1 MSVCK
6 LSFYITDAKVTIKC
20 DHLPLR
26 KFLQKQTLN
35 AKVNNWAVELE
46 QFDLHIEWIQGSKNT
61 LADSLSRLLD
71 VDPEAKA
78 QPEKEGCEFGNYC
91 FEQLEET
98 SEISWIWPKQACELS
113 NQGESKKMGEIL
125 PVFSMPV
132 VENIEHLE
140 VTVNENTTRSISL
153 PLSNKQMK
161 ELQKQDE
168 EARPIV
174 KRLAEDKT
182 TEKMFILDNG
192 VLYRL
197 WLEERET
204 FKCTFVPKIL
214 REPLLV
220 LAHNRNGH
228 NGGRR
233 TYMGLKK
240 LYFWPGMR
248 KDTFK
253 HCKNCTECVLQN
265 QGNNAAD
272 FGHFKTPDMPMQL
285 ICMNLVGP
293 ITLVTSKGNRFIL
306 TCIDM
311 LTGYTMA
318 IPIPD
323 KSAKTVCDAYRTHIY
338 CIFGGSSRILTDN
351 GTEFKNEQ
359 FNELCMQLEIKRVY
373 SPVYT
378 PEANGRLEAWHRFF
392 KACMA
397 KHVRGN
403 AAEWDEVVPL
413 AAAAY
418 NFFPCQ
424 STGESPFVLMFG
436 RDPITLF
443 AKLLELAPRYWGDRG
458 GHLKLDLLKKLYLV
472 TAENIKQA
480 KDRQDPASQT
490 EVKTTFKVNDQVL
503 VRDVTSGAFAPR
515 YTPHNRVV
523 AVHGPNRIVIVDE
536 KGNKTVRRASH
547 LKHCDAKTK
556 FASMV
561 PENNEY
567 EEFGRS
573 TKLLLHPKD
582 VPELHFPVEDSSD
595 MVEQVV
601 INNVTES
608 LVEVA
613 TKHHKTS
620 EIPPEKRVDNDYSDA
635 ECQRKPVDK
644 QDEILPVKRDIL
656 AHDGKREP
664 QKGNWFTFSTASM
677 SKLSNALKEGMF
689 GKQEGG
695 TMDMAT
701 RLGPTNEDREFSF
714 FL

>member
-1 MSVCK
+1 M
-6 LSFYITDAKVTIKC
+6 
-20 DHLPLR
+20 
-26 KFLQKQTLN
+26 
-35 AKVNNWAVELE
+35 
-46 QFDLHIEWIQGSKNT
+46 
-61 LADSLSRLLD
+61 
-71 VDPEAKA
+71 DPEAKA

-91 FEQLEET
+91 FEELEET
-98 SEISWIWPKQACELS
+98 SEIPWVSSEQNSEHNSQAEPKRA
-113 NQGESKKMGEIL
+113 GEIP
-125 PVFSMPV
+125 PVLSTPV
-132 VENIEHLE
+132 VENIKHMEI
-140 VTVNENTTRSISL
+140 TVNENTTRSISL
-153 PLSNKQMK
+153 PLNNKQMK
-161 ELQKQDE
+161 ELQKRDE
-168 EARPIV
+168 EARAIV
-174 KRLAEDKT
+174 KRLTEDKT

-197 WLEERET
+197 WLEEKET
-204 FKCTFVPKIL
+204 FKCIFVPKIL

-253 HCKNCTECVLQN
+253 HCKNCTECALQN

-285 ICMNLVGP
+285 ICMDLVGP
-293 ITLVTSKGNRFIL
+293 ITPVTSKGNRFIL

-323 KSAKTVCDAYRTHIY
+323 KSAKTICDTYRTHIY

-359 FNELCMQLEIKRVY
+359 FNELCTQLEIKRVY

-392 KACMA
+392 KACVA
-397 KHVRGN
+397 KHIRGN

-424 STGESPFVLMFG
+424 SMGESPFVLMFG
-436 RDPITLF
+436 RDPITPF
-443 AKLLELAPRYWGDRG
+443 AKLLEPTPRYWGDRG

-472 TAENIKQA
+472 TAENIKRA
-480 KDRQDPASQT
+480 KDRRDPADQT
-490 EVKTTFKVNDQVL
+490 EAKTTFKVNDQVL

-536 KGNKTVRRASH
+536 KGNETVRRASH

-556 FASMV
+556 FTSMV
-561 PENNEY
+561 PGINKY
-567 EEFGRS
+567 EVFGRS
-573 TKLLLHPKD
+573 TKLLLHPRD
-582 VPELHFPVEDSSD
+582 IPELHFPGEDNTNSA
-595 MVEQVV
+595 EQID

-608 LVEVA
+608 LVEIA
-613 TKHHKTS
+613 STRHETS
-620 EIPPEKRVDNDYSDA
+620 EIPSNSSTDYNDYA
-635 ECQRKPVDK
+635 CEGQMNQTDK
-644 QDEILPVKRDIL
+644 TNGIPRVKEDIS
-656 AHDGKREP
+656 ANNNKREP
-664 QKGNWFTFSTASM
+664 QKGNWFKFSTISM

-689 GKQEGG
+689 GKQTGG
-695 TMDMAT
+695 TTDMAT
-701 RLGPTNEDREFSF
+701 CLGPMNEDREFSF

>member
-1 MSVCK
+1 MLVTFIC
-6 LSFYITDAKVTIKC
+6 LYLKVYSKGPRIST
-20 DHLPLR
+20 P
-26 KFLQKQTLN
+26 
-35 AKVNNWAVELE
+35 V
-46 QFDLHIEWIQGSKNT
+46 IE
-61 LADSLSRLLD
+61 
-71 VDPEAKA
+71 V
-78 QPEKEGCEFGNYC
+78 
-91 FEQLEET
+91 
-98 SEISWIWPKQACELS
+98 
-113 NQGESKKMGEIL
+113 
-125 PVFSMPV
+125 
-132 VENIEHLE
+132 IEHLE

-161 ELQKQDE
+161 ELQKRDE
-168 EARPIV
+168 EARAIV
-174 KRLAEDKT
+174 KKLEEDKT
-182 TEKMFILDNG
+182 TERMFILDNG

-204 FKCTFVPKIL
+204 FKCTFVLRIL

-285 ICMNLVGP
+285 ICMDLAGP
-293 ITLVTSKGNRFIL
+293 ITPVTSKGNKFIL

-338 CIFGGSSRILTDN
+338 CIFRGSSRILTDN

-359 FNELCMQLEIKRVY
+359 FNELCAQLEIKRVY

-392 KACMA
+392 KACVA

-443 AKLLELAPRYWGDRG
+443 AKLLEPAPRYWGDRG
-458 GHLKLDLLKKLYLV
+458 GYLKLDLLKKLYLV
-472 TAENIKQA
+472 TAENIKRA
-480 KDRQDPASQT
+480 KDRRDPASQT
-490 EVKTTFKVNDQVL
+490 EVKTMFKVNDQVL

-536 KGNKTVRRASH
+536 KGNETVRRASH

-582 VPELHFPVEDSSD
+582 VPELHFPMEDNSD

-613 TKHHKTS
+613 TQHHKTS
-620 EIPPEKRVDNDYSDA
+620 KILPEKRVDNDYGNA

-644 QDEILPVKRDIL
+644 QDEISPVKRDNL

-701 RLGPTNEDREFSF
+701 RSGPTNEDREFSF

>member
-1 MSVCK
+1 
-6 LSFYITDAKVTIKC
+6 
-20 DHLPLR
+20 
-26 KFLQKQTLN
+26 
-35 AKVNNWAVELE
+35 
-46 QFDLHIEWIQGSKNT
+46 
-61 LADSLSRLLD
+61 
-71 VDPEAKA
+71 
-78 QPEKEGCEFGNYC
+78 
-91 FEQLEET
+91 
-98 SEISWIWPKQACELS
+98 
-113 NQGESKKMGEIL
+113 
-125 PVFSMPV
+125 
-132 VENIEHLE
+132 
-140 VTVNENTTRSISL
+140 
-153 PLSNKQMK
+153 
-161 ELQKQDE
+161 
-168 EARPIV
+168 
-174 KRLAEDKT
+174 
-182 TEKMFILDNG
+182 
-192 VLYRL
+192 
-197 WLEERET
+197 
-204 FKCTFVPKIL
+204 
-214 REPLLV
+214 
-220 LAHNRNGH
+220 
-228 NGGRR
+228 
-233 TYMGLKK
+233 
-240 LYFWPGMR
+240 
-248 KDTFK
+248 
-253 HCKNCTECVLQN
+253 
-265 QGNNAAD
+265 
-272 FGHFKTPDMPMQL
+272 
-285 ICMNLVGP
+285 
-293 ITLVTSKGNRFIL
+293 
-306 TCIDM
+306 
-311 LTGYTMA
+311 MA

-359 FNELCMQLEIKRVY
+359 FNELCAQLEIKRVY

-392 KACMA
+392 KACVA

-436 RDPITLF
+436 RDPITPF
-443 AKLLELAPRYWGDRG
+443 AKLLEPAPRYWGDRG

-472 TAENIKQA
+472 TAENIKRA
-480 KDRQDPASQT
+480 KDRRDPASQT

-536 KGNKTVRRASH
+536 KGNETVRRASH

-595 MVEQVV
+595 MVKQVV

-620 EIPPEKRVDNDYSDA
+620 EIPPEKRVDNDYSNA

-644 QDEILPVKRDIL
+644 QDEISPVKRDNL

-701 RLGPTNEDREFSF
+701 RSGPTNEDREFSF